1 MIFLRKVESMKKKF
15 IFAGIFLLLFLILI
29 VCVRAV
35 DVAMIGPAQTSV
47 GLSHINGAVHKFLG
61 ESELWYNVTEV
72 LGILAIAVIIMFAIV
87 GLIQLIKRK
96 SLFKVDAEI
105 LSLGCLYV
113 AMAAA
118 YVFFEVVV
126 INYRPNVTAELEAS
140 FPSSHTMLICV
151 VLTSAMI
158 LANKYIKPLGAR
170 IPLQVVGGAVVA
182 TTVVGRLL
190 SGVHWLTDI
199 VGGVLISASL
209 VLLFAALTDLLKLLL
224 AKKNASL

>member
-1 MIFLRKVESMKKKF
+1 MKKKF

-29 VCVRAV
+29 VCVKTV
-35 DVAMIGPAQTSV
+35 DVAPIGPADSSV
-47 GLSHINGAVHKFLG
+47 GLSHINEAVHNFLG
-61 ESELWYNVTEV
+61 ESALWYNVTEL
-72 LGILAIAVIIMFAIV
+72 LGILAIALICTFALV

-96 SLFKVDAEI
+96 SLFGVDAEI

-118 YVFFEVVV
+118 YVLFEVVV
-126 INYRPNVTAELEAS
+126 INYRPNLTAELEAS

-151 VLTSAMI
+151 VLASAMI

-170 IPLQVVGGAVVA
+170 IPLQIVGGLIIAI
-182 TTVVGRLL
+182 TVVGRLL

-209 VLLFAALTDLLKLLL
+209 VLLFTALTDLFGRLL
-224 AKKNASL
+224 AKKNTSV